1 MLLFPTPNYI
11 DYSIWNNKTD
21 VTSTFV
27 TYRTIPYDLDIQKS
41 IIVPK
46 IDRTLSILGTTKIAY
61 KENLKFTRS
70 GTEPVRVDNRR

>member
-41 IIVPK
+41 I
-46 IDRTLSILGTTKIAY
+46 AY